1 MHKVHNLLAMVT
13 APSNPF
19 NLLVGAITSPKKVTL
34 VNNIIEVKQI
44 DPIKVRQLSRLQ
56 LVMEA

>member
-1 MHKVHNLLAMVT
+1 MLAMVT
-13 APSNPF
+13 ASSNPF

-44 DPIKVRQLSRLQ
+44 VPIKVRQIKQVVACDDGLSG
-56 LVMEA
+56 VTV

>member
-1 MHKVHNLLAMVT
+1 MVT
-13 APSNPF
+13 AHSNPF

-44 DPIKVRQLSRLQ
+44 VPINARQIKQVAACDDGLSG
-56 LVMEA
+56 VTV

>member
-1 MHKVHNLLAMVT
+1 MVT
-13 APSNPF
+13 ALSNPL

-44 DPIKVRQLSRLQ
+44 VPIKVRQIKQVAACDDGLSG
-56 LVMEA
+56 VTV